1 VTEFSRYRIRYGSRI
16 RVSRAARAEKPLGEG
31 HLSFGFHP
39 GKIERCIASAC
50 SEREQFDGDG
60 ATYL

>member
-1 VTEFSRYRIRYGSRI
+1 
-16 RVSRAARAEKPLGEG
+16 VSRAQRAEKPLGEG

-39 GKIERCIASAC
+39 AIRLLGEG
-50 SEREQFDGDG
+50 EQFDGDG